1 MRDQRRSLR
10 NGSAPALLHKTP
22 KPFES
27 SQIDREHPPTPKK
40 YSYQAPR
47 NGSKRKPLKT
57 ESNRRAAIPAD
68 VGSSKSRP
76 IEIDIEIEMIAVSLC
91 SKTMYMNLF
100 EMSATVRDSR
110 EKNH

>member
-1 MRDQRRSLR
+1 MCDLRRSSR
-10 NGSAPALLHKTP
+10 IGSAPALLLQTP
-22 KPFES
+22 KPFEP

-57 ESNRRAAIPAD
+57 ESNRRAAFPAD

-76 IEIDIEIEMIAVSLC
+76 IEIDIEIEMIAVSLVPKLC
-91 SKTMYMNLF
+91 I
-100 EMSATVRDSR
+100 
-110 EKNH
+110 